1 MDAVLWS
8 TMATAVAGTLLLARL
23 FQLRQA
29 QKFPALAFYLA
40 QHVLWGYAL
49 TIIPRTNQ
57 AYVWVYEASNPIE
70 WIAAIWCV
78 VRLLDKAFSDYP
90 GIRTVSRWATWGA
103 TTLSVCTS
111 LALARIFWSGS
122 IRGKPQLFYF
132 EVADRSVLLSLA
144 LIIVLTMGF
153 LSRYP
158 LRLPG
163 NTWVSLVGFSVIF
176 LSMAAARLI
185 DSLAPKL
192 ASRTIDLGQVAF
204 ETCTYIAWI
213 VLLRRQEEQK
223 PARVIFTHA
232 GEAELLKELDAM
244 NGILRRAGRG

>member
-8 TMATAVAGTLLLARL
+8 TIATAVAGTLLLARL
-23 FQLRQA
+23 VQLRQA
-29 QKFPALAFYLA
+29 HQFPALAFYLA

-57 AYVWVYEASNPIE
+57 AYVWVYEASNPVE
-70 WIAAIWCV
+70 WLAAIWCV
-78 VRLLDKAFSDYP
+78 VQLLDKTFRDYP

-144 LIIVLTMGF
+144 LIIALTMGF

-163 NTWVSLVGFSVIF
+163 NTWVSLIGFSVVV
-176 LSMAAARLI
+176 LSVAAARLI

-192 ASRTIDLGQVAF
+192 ASRPIDLAQVAF
-204 ETCTYIAWI
+204 ETCTYIAWV
-213 VLLRRQEEQK
+213 VLLRRQDEQK
-223 PARVIFTHA
+223 PARVIFSHTS
-232 GEAELLKELDAM
+232 ETELLKELDVM